1 MPLAMPLADYAKRL
15 LHLAETIYQWLG
27 TFAGLEAQAKEKVAL
42 FSEEIAA
49 SLARA
54 AVALTEL
61 EAKPGD
67 KASVLTAVREF
78 GRISGYLA
86 TIVGA
91 LDHHLDGRK
100 LSGVKRRL
108 ETLEPFDLEAVLA
121 DHGAFAHAA
130 RLTSAEGFFRA
141 LADALRA

>member
-1 MPLAMPLADYAKRL
+1 MPFADYARRL
-15 LHLAETIYQWLG
+15 TALALTIYQWLG
-27 TFAGLEAQAKEKVAL
+27 MLAGLDQGARDKVAL
-42 FSEEIAA
+42 YSEEIAA

-54 AVALTEL
+54 AAALTRL
-61 EAKPGD
+61 EAAPGD
-67 KASVLTAVREF
+67 KASMLTAVREL

-91 LDHHLDGRK
+91 LERHLDGRK
-100 LSGVKRRL
+100 LAGVKRRL
-108 ETLEPFDLEAVLA
+108 EALEPFDLEAVLT

>member
-27 TFAGLEAQAKEKVAL
+27 TFAGLEAQAREKVAL

-54 AVALTEL
+54 AMALTEL

-67 KASVLTAVREF
+67 KASILTAVREF

-121 DHGAFAHAA
+121 DQGAFAHAA

>member
-1 MPLAMPLADYAKRL
+1 MPLADYARRL

-27 TFAGLEAQAKEKVAL
+27 AFAGLERDARDKVAL
-42 FSEEIAA
+42 YAEEIAA

-54 AVALTEL
+54 ALALTRL
-61 EAKPGD
+61 EGNPTDRPSILA
-67 KASVLTAVREF
+67 AVREL
-78 GRISGYLA
+78 GRISGYLE

-91 LDHHLDGRK
+91 LEHHLDGRK
-100 LSGVKRRL
+100 LVGVKRRL
-108 ETLEPFDLEAVLA
+108 ETLKPFDLEAVLVE
-121 DHGAFAHAA
+121 HGAFAHAA